1 APIQAG
7 FLFVPD
13 VIDRW
18 YATSVGTPPAD
29 QSVLGITGPSLRQG
43 AAGRMY
49 FEPGGVS
56 FGDWR
61 HTRRR
66 LSAAIRRR
74 SRNLI
79 DRHQLRS
86 ADWSSTESTQS
97 AAR

>member
-1 APIQAG
+1 
-7 FLFVPD
+7 
-13 VIDRW
+13 
-18 YATSVGTPPAD
+18 
-29 QSVLGITGPSLRQG
+29 
-43 AAGRMY
+43 MY

-79 DRHQLRS
+79 DRRQLRS